1 MKALNAI
8 EYEKQERM
16 TRRRI
21 YLDSLEKQL
30 RIKKEQEVFEKNQKD
45 LMRSEIKDNAE
56 RMKEQ
61 EFQMRL

>member
-45 LMRSEIKDNAE
+45 IMRSEIKDNAE

-61 EFQMRL
+61 EF